1 MKYNT
6 IKLND
11 IANSESGI
19 NISIWCQ
26 GCPHYCKG
34 CFNKETWDFN
44 KGIEYTEETFQ
55 YICENINNYG
65 VERNLSILG
74 GDGLCPQNVD
84 GVIDLC
90 KSFKQKYPNKK
101 IYLWTGYTI
110 EEFTDKQK
118 EVLQYLDILID
129 GKFVEEL
136 KNISLKLRGSSN
148 QRIILVQESL
158 KQNKIIIKKE

>member
-1 MKYNT
+1 
-6 IKLND
+6 
-11 IANSESGI
+11 
-19 NISIWCQ
+19 
-26 GCPHYCKG
+26 
-34 CFNKETWDFN
+34 
-44 KGIEYTEETFQ
+44 
-55 YICENINNYG
+55 INNYG

-74 GDGLCPQNVD
+74 GEPLCPQNVE

-158 KQNKIIIKKE
+158 KQNKIIIKK

>member
-1 MKYNT
+1 MARISK
-6 IKLND
+6 IKPND
-11 IANSESGI
+11 VANGQGI
-19 NISIWCQ
+19 TVSVWFQ
-26 GCPHYCKG
+26 GCSHHCKG
-34 CFNKETWDFN
+34 CFNPETWDF
-44 KGIEYTEETFQ
+44 KGGEEFNQMHINQIFEY
-55 YICENINNYG
+55 IDKNGIK
-65 VERNLSILG
+65 RDLSILG

-118 EVLQYLDILID
+118 EVLQYLDILVD
-129 GKFVEEL
+129 GKFIEEL

-148 QRIILVQESL
+148 QRIIDIKESL
-158 KQNKIIIKKE
+158 KQNKIIIKK